1 MDFIKMIMELPG
13 EKRSQDVVEHTEWNS
28 LWKLIVTQGN
38 HSENYLEQL
47 YDYFFN
53 KEEGWVHKV
62 QAELDGVQPYVEGVM
77 TQPVGKAPD
86 GSLWTYPSTESGTV
100 PWGNVMG
107 DITKQQD
114 LIQKLDAKADTN
126 HKHSINTLTFNEG
139 DIDSLWISYSSQ
151 SVPMNALIDGSVTTE
166 KLNNGAVTTAKIAS
180 GAVINDS
187 IANGSVSGVKIS
199 DGAVSRA
206 KLARDALYSPVAYT
220 SASEKIRR
228 ITVNDIGKTLYFSWV
243 SGESSFDTTFSLSLE
258 DSSKFPAGG
267 EIAICYY
274 HGKSCSI
281 SFTGGL
287 KVDIAGEGR
296 ADNRTIKIP
305 EKYGMVALKKMFTS
319 NGADYWLVTG
329 NVEVVE

>member
-1 MDFIKMIMELPG
+1 MDFIKMIMELPS

-53 KEEGWVHKV
+53 KEGWVHKV

-114 LIQKLDAKADTN
+114 LIQKFAAKADVEHRHN
-126 HKHSINTLTFNEG
+126 INTLTFNEG
-139 DIDSLWISYSSQ
+139 DIDSSWINYSPQ
-151 SVPMNALIDGSVTTE
+151 SVPTSALEDLSVTTE
-166 KLNNGAVTTAKIAS
+166 KINNGAVTSAKIAS

-187 IANGSVSGVKIS
+187 IANGSVSNAKIA
-199 DGAVSRA
+199 DNTISRA
-206 KLARDALYSPVAYT
+206 KLALDALYSPFKGFN
-220 SASEKIRR
+220 ASGTL
-228 ITVNDIGKTLYFSWV
+228 TVSNDDIGKTIRTI
-243 SGESSFDTTFSLSLE
+243 SGNTDYTINVARDTSI
-258 DSSKFPAGG
+258 PAGAEFAIFRQWAKTINIVFGNNVRVAIPG
-267 EIAICYY
+267 ETSYV
-274 HGKSCSI
+274 I
-281 SFTGGL
+281 SPTLTVGPFTM
-287 KVDIAGEGR
+287 I
-296 ADNRTIKIP
+296 
-305 EKYGMVALKKMFTS
+305 ALKKILS
-319 NGADYWLVTG
+319 DDANDYWLVTG
-329 NVEVVE
+329 DVEVVT

>member
-62 QAELDGVQPYVEGVM
+62 QAELDGVQPYIEGVM

-114 LIQKLDAKADTN
+114 LIQKLAAKADTN
-126 HKHSINTLTFNEG
+126 HEHSINTLTFNEG
-139 DIDSLWISYSSQ
+139 DIDSLWIRYSSQ
-151 SVPMNALIDGSVTTE
+151 SVPTNALIDSSVTTE

-180 GAVINDS
+180 SAVINDS
-187 IANGSVSGVKIS
+187 IANGAVSGVKIANS
-199 DGAVSRA
+199 TITRE
-206 KLARDALYSPVAYT
+206 KLAQDALYSPYRSITTAY
-220 SASEKIRR
+220 SISDDDLGKSLYINSYG
-228 ITVNDIGKTLYFSWV
+228 NDIIITLPLSISQNWP
-243 SGESSFDTTFSLSLE
+243 SG
-258 DSSKFPAGG
+258 A
-267 EIAICYY
+267 EIAIFYVDATSV
-274 HGKSCSI
+274 KIVFDSAIQSAT
-281 SFTGGL
+281 TGDTAYNL
-287 KVDIAGEGR
+287 GR
-296 ADNRTIKIP
+296 TYSIP
-305 EKYGMVALKKMFTS
+305 ERFGVCALKKISGDVNNTNF
-319 NGADYWLVTG
+319 WIVTG
-329 NVEVVE
+329 NVEVVS

>member
-1 MDFIKMIMELPG
+1 MDFIKMIMELPS

-53 KEEGWVHKV
+53 KEGWVHKV

-114 LIQKLDAKADTN
+114 LIQKFAAKADVEHRHN
-126 HKHSINTLTFNEG
+126 INTLTFNEG
-139 DIDSLWISYSSQ
+139 DIDSSWINYSPQ
-151 SVPMNALIDGSVTTE
+151 SVPTSALEDLSVTTE
-166 KLNNGAVTTAKIAS
+166 KINNGAVTSAKIAS

-187 IANGSVSGVKIS
+187 IANGSVSNAKIA
-199 DGAVSRA
+199 DNTISRA
-206 KLARDALYSPVAYT
+206 KLAQDALYSPVQDGVNSRT
-220 SASEKIRR
+220 L
-228 ITVNDIGKTLYFSWV
+228 TVTDIGKTM
-243 SGESSFDTTFSLSLE
+243 
-258 DSSKFPAGG
+258 KGG
-267 EIAICYY
+267 WNAAMTLTLTQSNSAQMPVGAEIAVFNYSQEAG
-274 HGKSCSI
+274 HGTKIIGDGVRFFI
-281 SFTGGL
+281 SG
-287 KVDIAGEGR
+287 
-296 ADNRTIKIP
+296 DNVVHTSATIKVAAP
-305 EKYGMVALKKMFTS
+305 FGMIALKKFNNNKS
-319 NGADYWLVTG
+319 LGDYWLVTG
-329 NVEVVE
+329 DVEVV

>member
-62 QAELDGVQPYVEGVM
+62 QAELDGVQPYVEGAM

-114 LIQKLDAKADTN
+114 LIQKFATKADVE
-126 HKHSINTLTFNEG
+126 HRHSINTLTFNEG
-139 DIDSLWISYSSQ
+139 DIDSSWINYSPQ
-151 SVPMNALIDGSVTTE
+151 SVPTSALENLSVTTE
-166 KLNNGAVTTAKIAS
+166 KLNNCAVTTAKIAS
-180 GAVINDS
+180 SAVINDS
-187 IANGSVSGVKIS
+187 IANGSVSGVKIA
-199 DGAVSRA
+199 DGAVTGA
-206 KLARDALYSPVAYT
+206 KIAVGAVSQTFIAT
-220 SASEKIRR
+220 
-228 ITVNDIGKTLYFSWV
+228 ITVDGW
-243 SGESSFDTTFSLSLE
+243 SGESAPYTNTAIVAGLLAADKPIVDMIPSDTFETAE
-258 DSSKFPAGG
+258 A
-267 EIAICYY
+267 EIEAYANIYKMVAADNQLTAY
-274 HGKSCSI
+274 ATEKP
-281 SFTGGL
+281 T
-287 KVDIAGEGR
+287 VDI
-296 ADNRTIKIP
+296 NIQ
-305 EKYGMVALKKMFTS
+305 LKAVRK
-319 NGADYWLVTG
+319 
-329 NVEVVE
+329 